1 MFTFMNDIRFK
12 HGLTAPRRD
21 LIDLL
26 TTTTMSD
33 EEDYLS
39 DKFLVETSGTTQPKT
54 YAQRRQEA
62 LKQSRQRNE
71 QNRTKSRRQREQESR
86 EDGLSKSLFERA
98 RQDKDA
104 GANKA
109 LGIMMK
115 MGFQLGQSLGRS
127 EDSPPTKVAALPD
140 TSHSPPASH
149 TDSSKQKRNVE
160 PLPLNEWAGK
170 KGIGLGKRSRSAG
183 ASERIAKMAKM
194 ADEAER
200 ESFRDRSRREYEQRH
215 AESRLVLAQR
225 TCSNL
230 DEEAGISF
238 NVFWLNPN
246 DADTIPPSLSGAL
259 SESFSASSAAAGG
272 NAAQLRKQLQADAL
286 VSMGDNDVDDD
297 DDVVNERQPESRHQE
312 VFTLETLKEAVHF
325 LRLGPCD
332 RLSLVLAYLREEYTY
347 CFWCGTRYDDYA
359 DLKQHCPGPGE
370 EDHD

>member
-1 MFTFMNDIRFK
+1 
-12 HGLTAPRRD
+12 
-21 LIDLL
+21 
-26 TTTTMSD
+26 MSD

-127 EDSPPTKVAALPD
+127 EDSPPTEVAALPD

-183 ASERIAKMAKM
+183 ASEQ
-194 ADEAER
+194 
-200 ESFRDRSRREYEQRH
+200 SFRDRSRREYEQRH

-312 VFTLETLKEAVHF
+312 VFTLETLKEACA
-325 LRLGPCD
+325 LSALG
-332 RLSLVLAYLREEYTY
+332 VLAYLREEYTY

>member
-1 MFTFMNDIRFK
+1 
-12 HGLTAPRRD
+12 
-21 LIDLL
+21 
-26 TTTTMSD
+26 MSD
-33 EEDYLS
+33 DEDYLS
-39 DKFLVETSGTTQPKT
+39 DKFLVQVPETTQPKT

-62 LKQSRQRNE
+62 LKQSRQRSE
-71 QNRTKSRRQREQESR
+71 QNQTKSRRQREQEAR

-98 RQDKDA
+98 KQDKDV

-115 MGFQLGQSLGRS
+115 MGFQPGQSLGRTG
-127 EDSPPTKVAALPD
+127 DSPPTNVVTLPD
-140 TSHSPPASH
+140 TPYSPPASH
-149 TDSSKQKRNVE
+149 ADSSKPKHNIE

-170 KGIGLGKRSRSAG
+170 KGIGLGKRSRSPG

-194 ADEAER
+194 AEEADR
-200 ESFRDRSRREYEQRH
+200 DNFRDRSRRQYEDRH

-246 DADTIPPSLSGAL
+246 DANTIPPALSGSLSG
-259 SESFSASSAAAGG
+259 SFSPPPAADRSGE
-272 NAAQLRKQLQADAL
+272 AARLRNQMQADAL
-286 VSMGDNDVDDD
+286 VSMGDNYIDDND
-297 DDVVNERQPESRHQE
+297 DLVNERQPGAQCQE
-312 VFTLETLKEAVHF
+312 VFSLETVQEAVHF
-325 LRLGPCD
+325 LRLGPGD
-332 RLSLVLAYLREEYTY
+332 RLSLVTAYLREEYAY
-347 CFWCGTRYDDYA
+347 CFWCGTRYNDYV

>member
-1 MFTFMNDIRFK
+1 
-12 HGLTAPRRD
+12 
-21 LIDLL
+21 
-26 TTTTMSD
+26 MSD
-33 EEDYLS
+33 DEDYLS
-39 DKFLVETSGTTQPKT
+39 DKFLIGASETTQPKT
-54 YAQRRQEA
+54 YTQRRQEA
-62 LKQSRQRNE
+62 LKQSRQKNE
-71 QNRTKSRRQREQESR
+71 RNRTKSRRQREQEAR

-98 RQDKDA
+98 KQDKDA

-115 MGFQLGQSLGRS
+115 MGFQLGQSLGRP
-127 EDSPPTKVAALPD
+127 EDSPPTKVATLPD
-140 TSHSPPASH
+140 ASEHSASSTDTSKPKHKA
-149 TDSSKQKRNVE
+149 E

-170 KGIGLGKRSRSAG
+170 KGIGLGKRSRSPG

-194 ADEAER
+194 AEEAEQ

-215 AESRLVLAQR
+215 AESHLALSQR

-246 DADTIPPSLSGAL
+246 DPDTIPPALFDALSG
-259 SESFSASSAAAGG
+259 SFSPPPEPGG
-272 NAAQLRKQLQADAL
+272 SGEATRLRNQMQADAL
-286 VSMGDNDVDDD
+286 VSMGNNINDDD
-297 DDVVNERQPESRHQE
+297 DLVNESQPGPQRQE
-312 VFTLETLKEAVHF
+312 VFTPETVQEAVHF
-325 LRLGPCD
+325 LRLGPGD

-347 CFWCGTRYDDYA
+347 CLWCGTRYEDYD